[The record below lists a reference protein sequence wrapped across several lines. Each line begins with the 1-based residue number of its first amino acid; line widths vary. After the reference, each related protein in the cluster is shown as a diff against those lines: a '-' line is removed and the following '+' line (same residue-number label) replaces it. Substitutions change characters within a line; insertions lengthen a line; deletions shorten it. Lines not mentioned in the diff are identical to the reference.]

1 MFFYRLQL
9 CPGLR
14 LRHFFIVHFQ
24 FIVIFV
30 KHKVI
35 FKKRRT
41 EALNEPDKSI
51 MDKSNTCPAAVAWFV
66 KASVFH
72 SVNAAPSA
80 NGGSNPA

>member
-1 MFFYRLQL
+1 MSGIEIKTLFY
-9 CPGLR
+9 CSFSVYC
-14 LRHFFIVHFQ
+14 HFREIK
-24 FIVIFV
+24 I
-30 KHKVI
+30 I

-41 EALNEPDKSI
+41 EVLNEPDKSI